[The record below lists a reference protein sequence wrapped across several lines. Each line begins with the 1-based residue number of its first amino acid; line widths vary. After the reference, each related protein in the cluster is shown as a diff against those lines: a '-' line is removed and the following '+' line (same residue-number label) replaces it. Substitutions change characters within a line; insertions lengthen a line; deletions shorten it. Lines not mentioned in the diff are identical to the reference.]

1 VAETDRQDVVIR
13 PVESSDEEAWS
24 ALYADYHEFYKL
36 PADPSKVSTV
46 FNWILTSAHGMTG
59 LVAVSSSS
67 SSEIL
72 GLANFRPFARP
83 STATVGIY
91 LDDLFVSP
99 NARGKGVAS
108 QLLDAVAQEAGK
120 QGAGLVRWIT
130 AEDNADARRVY
141 DKLAKKTHWITYE
154 MAPREA
160 TVLQ

>member
-1 VAETDRQDVVIR
+1 MAETERQGVVIR

-24 ALYADYHEFYKL
+24 ALYAGYREFYKL

-59 LVAVSSSS
+59 IVAVSSS

-83 STATVGIY
+83 STATIGIY

-108 QLLDAVAQEAGK
+108 QLLDAIAQEARK
-120 QGAGLVRWIT
+120 RGANLVRWIT

-141 DKLAKKTHWITYE
+141 DKLAKKPDWITYE
-154 MAPREA
+154 MAPQEA
-160 TVLQ
+160 MGL